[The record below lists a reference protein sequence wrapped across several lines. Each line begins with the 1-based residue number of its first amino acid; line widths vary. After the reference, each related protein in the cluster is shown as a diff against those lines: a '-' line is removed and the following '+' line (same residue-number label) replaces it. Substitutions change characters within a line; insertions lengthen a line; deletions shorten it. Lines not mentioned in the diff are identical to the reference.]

1 MQIKYICEKSR
12 YLKSIVDD
20 SVIVH
25 DQTINVIDS
34 VSTNVKNNIST
45 NVRNTVSRY
54 SDDTKVRYK
63 MDYYIL
69 HLFVLVTILLSI
81 IITINC
87 NQYPKWMVKTKKTI
101 DTLTTEKERKIMNWK
116 KLLLK
121 IQHVIIFMT

>member
-25 DQTINVIDS
+25 DNIINVIDS
-34 VSTNVKNNIST
+34 VSTNVTNNMST
-45 NVRNTVSRY
+45 NVTNTVSTY

-69 HLFVLVTILLSI
+69 HPFVLVTILLSI
-81 IITINC
+81 ITINC
-87 NQYPKWMVKTKKTI
+87 YQYPK
-101 DTLTTEKERKIMNWK
+101 
-116 KLLLK
+116 
-121 IQHVIIFMT
+121 